1 MARNYTIGEAV
12 EIIAAGKDAEAIQDL
27 GRRYPLLVAKVAN
40 IVAGSNK
47 EAVVEM
53 FGYMPEYL
61 SANKVNK
68 MIKQN
73 VLGEDSDSDAEDV
86 DDAQEDAPK
95 GKKEKKAEK
104 AAKAEKADKKGGKK
118 SNDPYA
124 GKDAIELFK
133 ECKKRGIK
141 AAPKKTAKFYAD
153 LLKKADAEA
162 AEAEEAEDWDEDEEE
177 EEEVTKPAKKEKKPA
192 KKAKEE
198 EPEDDDDEDDDDDW
212 DI

>member
-12 EIIAAGKDAEAIQDL
+12 EIIAAGKDAVAIQDL
-27 GRRYPLLVAKVAN
+27 GRRYPLLVAKVAK

-47 EAVVEM
+47 EEVVEM

-68 MIKQN
+68 MIKQATI
-73 VLGEDSDSDAEDV
+73 GDGDAEEV
-86 DDAQEDAPK
+86 EDAEEEEAPK
-95 GKKEKKAEK
+95 AKKEKKAEK
-104 AAKAEKADKKGGKK
+104 PAKAEKKAKKE
-118 SNDPYA
+118 SDPYA
-124 GKDAIELFK
+124 DMDAIELFK

-141 AAPKKTAKFYAD
+141 AAPKKTAKYYVD

-162 AEAEEAEDWDEDEEE
+162 ADVDEEADDWDEEE
-177 EEEVTKPAKKEKKPA
+177 EEAPKAKKKKEDKKPA
-192 KKAKEE
+192 KKAKKEE
-198 EPEDDDDEDDDDDW
+198 EPEEDGDEDEDDDDW